1 MATKGQQMKQLK
13 AVTNQNTPQV
23 GKKQAGH
30 LLDGVE
36 YRQMPE
42 VNQ

>member
-1 MATKGQQMKQLK
+1 MEKQRLTFWEDGRQ
-13 AVTNQNTPQV
+13 AVRV
-23 GKKQAGH
+23 GKKQAGY

-36 YRQMPE
+36 YREMPE

>member
-1 MATKGQQMKQLK
+1 MKQKLTPIWADGRQ
-13 AVTNQNTPQV
+13 AVRV

-36 YRQMPE
+36 YREMPE